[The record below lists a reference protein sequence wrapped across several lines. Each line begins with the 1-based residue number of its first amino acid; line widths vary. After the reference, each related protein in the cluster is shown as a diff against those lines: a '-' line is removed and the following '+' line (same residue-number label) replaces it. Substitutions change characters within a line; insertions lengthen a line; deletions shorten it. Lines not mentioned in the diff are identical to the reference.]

1 MGRGRLPQIRSAS
14 ATPILQSENR
24 AGHQAQRLS
33 TLANEI
39 CRHDVNDALYADQD
53 GPSGS
58 SPLAD
63 SSLFN
68 SSTALPAV
76 SELFAR
82 SMRRR
87 STRIVRSLSLIA
99 HLRTNTWASERNL
112 SGPAGS
118 GWASW
123 RRKRPLS
130 KQQSSS
136 SLSLLGRPCE
146 TRRLRFRPKQFV
158 RAADAR
164 GTSVQETIEAVAS
177 GWRSG
182 PCHDAL
188 FRHTCRC
195 PAEPALSFP
204 PIYLPDPAHPGMHPT
219 RASWHRIGHAASG
232 FDFNLP
238 IYIVFRPVF

>member
-99 HLRTNTWASERNL
+99 HLRQIPGRRERNL

-136 SLSLLGRPCE
+136 SLSLLGRPVRDASPSISPE
-146 TRRLRFRPKQFV
+146 AV
-158 RAADAR
+158 RASSGCPRDFGPRDDRRPCSPRAGVPVLVMMRSFDTPVDAR
-164 GTSVQETIEAVAS
+164 
-177 GWRSG
+177 
-182 PCHDAL
+182 
-188 FRHTCRC
+188 
-195 PAEPALSFP
+195 LS
-204 PIYLPDPAHPGMHPT
+204 LP
-219 RASWHRIGHAASG
+219 
-232 FDFNLP
+232 
-238 IYIVFRPVF
+238 